1 MSHALRVRTM
11 SALVCCAVAASACG
25 SDMPTGP
32 SPQSLAEHFDSVL
45 TQHPGAN
52 NAWSDALTIAIAA
65 LSWGAAPTTVQIS
78 VNGTATTFQ
87 AIAWDENA
95 PGFGVDST
103 IHIAAWTGGSDP
115 VSAMRIDEQ
124 FVGIQTFT
132 YVEYAPDTA
141 QGSVGGG
148 GTVTASLTVLGG
160 QCHPGPG
167 TDTSLA
173 SDCRLG
179 TIIAGFDVTS
189 IQADTVH
196 LVMTSRALHGM
207 RI

>member
-1 MSHALRVRTM
+1 MSHALRVHTM
-11 SALVCCAVAASACG
+11 SALVCCAVAASACS

-45 TQHPGAN
+45 TQHPRAN
-52 NAWSDALTIAIAA
+52 NAWSNALTLAISA
-65 LSWGAAPTTVQIS
+65 LSLGVAPTTVQIS
-78 VNGTATTFQ
+78 INGTATTFQ
-87 AIAWDENA
+87 AVAFDEIA

-103 IHIAAWTGGSDP
+103 IHIAAWTGGSNP
-115 VSAMRIDEQ
+115 ASVMRIDEE
-124 FVGIQTFT
+124 FSGIQTFP

-148 GTVTASLTVLGG
+148 GTVTASLAMLSGK
-160 QCHPGPG
+160 CHPESG
-167 TDTSLA
+167 TDTSLV
-173 SDCRLG
+173 SNCQLG
-179 TIIAGFDVTS
+179 TIIAGFDVPS
-189 IQADTVH
+189 IQTDIVH

>member
-1 MSHALRVRTM
+1 MSHALRVHTV
-11 SALVCCAVAASACG
+11 SALVCCAVVATACG
-25 SDMPTGP
+25 GDMPTGP

-45 TQHPGAN
+45 TQHPRAD
-52 NAWSDALTIAIAA
+52 NAWSNALTIAIAA
-65 LSWGAAPTTVQIS
+65 LSLGVAPTTVQIS

-87 AIAWDENA
+87 AVAWDENA

-103 IHIAAWTGGSDP
+103 IHLAAWTGGSNP
-115 VSAMRIDEQ
+115 ASVMRIDEQ
-124 FVGIQTFT
+124 FGGGQTFT

-148 GTVTASLTVLGG
+148 GTVTASLTTLGG
-160 QCHPGPG
+160 QCLSGSG
-167 TDTSLA
+167 TDTLVSN
-173 SDCRLG
+173 CRLG